1 MNRLY
6 ENDPFSKGYSP
17 ESIVG
22 TPARI
27 AAHKRSSGDGPISLT
42 AATFDQY
49 VGASDLPIVIHF
61 WARWCSVSKTMLPH
75 FSASAREL
83 AGRALFAKVES
94 DKEASLAQR
103 YGIECVPTLVVFR
116 NGQEVQRHCGA
127 MTAGQ
132 LDLWLRPHLRKTTQS
147 KCPAGADVRRTP

>member
-17 ESIVG
+17 ESIVAA
-22 TPARI
+22 PARI

-42 AATFDQY
+42 SATFEQY

-61 WARWCSVSKTMLPH
+61 WARWCNVSKAMLPH
-75 FSASAREL
+75 FSTGARKL
-83 AGRALFAKVES
+83 AGRALFAKVET
-94 DKEASLAQR
+94 DREASLAQR
-103 YGIECVPTLVVFR
+103 YGIECVPSLVIFR
-116 NGQEVQRHCGA
+116 NGQETERHCGA

-132 LDLWLRPHLRKTTQS
+132 LDLWLQPHLEKTTS
-147 KCPAGADVRRTP
+147 

>member
-6 ENDPFSKGYSP
+6 GHGPVPKGFSP
-17 ESIVG
+17 ESIVV

-27 AAHKRSSGDGPISLT
+27 AAHKRSSAGGPISLT

-49 VGASDLPIVIHF
+49 MGVSDLPIVIHF
-61 WARWCSVSKTMLPH
+61 WARWCNVSKTMLPH
-75 FSASAREL
+75 FSTGARKL
-83 AGRALFAKVES
+83 AGRALFAKVET

-116 NGQEVQRHCGA
+116 SGQEIVRHCGA

-132 LDLWLRPHLRKTTQS
+132 LGLWLQPHLQKST
-147 KCPAGADVRRTP
+147 

>member
-6 ENDPFSKGYSP
+6 GNGPVPKGFSP

-27 AAHKRSSGDGPISLT
+27 AAHKRSSGGGPISLT

-49 VGASDLPIVIHF
+49 VGAPDLPIVIHF
-61 WARWCSVSKTMLPH
+61 WARWCNVSKTMLPH
-75 FSASAREL
+75 FFAGARKL
-83 AGRALFAKVES
+83 AGRALFAKVET

-116 NGQEVQRHCGA
+116 NGKEIERHCGA

-132 LDLWLRPHLRKTTQS
+132 LDLWLQPHLQKTT
-147 KCPAGADVRRTP
+147 